1 MTHLVRVR
9 PEAERDVEQ
18 AYEWY
23 EERRLGLG
31 REFLDE
37 LDVVYERIARFPL
50 LYAEVYRG
58 LRRAPVRRFP
68 LGVFYFFNE
77 KEILVVAVAHAS
89 RRARVW
95 RSRH

>member
-1 MTHLVRVR
+1 
-9 PEAERDVEQ
+9 
-18 AYEWY
+18 
-23 EERRLGLG
+23 
-31 REFLDE
+31 
-37 LDVVYERIARFPL
+37 
-50 LYAEVYRG
+50 

-89 RRARVW
+89 WRARVW

>member
-1 MTHLVRVR
+1 MTRLVRVR

-23 EERRLGLG
+23 EERRPGLG

>member
-23 EERRLGLG
+23 EERRPGLG

>member
-23 EERRLGLG
+23 EERRPGLG

-58 LRRAPVRRFP
+58 LRRVPVRRFP

-89 RRARVW
+89 RSARVW